1 MNTFSTADIR
11 IENGVPFSN
20 EYEDVYH
27 SRSGGLAQSRAVFL
41 AGNGLPERWL
51 HSSSFQILETG
62 FGAGFNFIATWES
75 WQKSVNNTHA
85 CLHYVA
91 LDKHPL
97 LRDDLERIWSSHP
110 EQRPFWSDLINA
122 WPPATPG
129 HHHVYL
135 NGGRLHLMLVWGD
148 ISKTLPDLAMA
159 ADAFF
164 LDGFAPGKNP
174 DMWSMQ
180 VMQGLAR
187 QARRSATLAS
197 WCVAG
202 DVRKKL
208 EKQGFR
214 VWRSAGFGGKRH
226 RLEGVF
232 DRIPGDAFSAMT
244 TPARNPVLFRSANPL
259 PRKALVIGAGIAGC
273 LISEHLVRRGWSI
286 TLLDRH
292 GAPAGEASGNPAG
305 IVRPAPSLDDNFPD
319 RLTRTAFLHTL
330 GTLKRLSS
338 DAYPLLRGLN
348 GVVMPACD
356 AEEHR
361 AQLALMDRQRWYE
374 ALLEWLPPG
383 FMGAWTHRPLAHG
396 GWHIPLAGWINPIQY
411 CQAAITSCGPGL
423 SALWR
428 SPVARLT
435 RPQSEWLA
443 LDPEGGILASAPV
456 AILALGAQLLEPVQ
470 DWTLDAFRGQV
481 TCAGPDPFPPGSPVI
496 CQSGY
501 LIPGLNGQMLSG
513 ASYDR
518 ENDTHPDK
526 TIQNHNLE
534 RIRSMQPGWMPSSGT
549 VHDRVG
555 FRAVARDRMPIVGAV
570 PDHEQLY
577 SIMGLGSRGLTWG
590 SLMAE
595 LLAAL
600 LNGEP
605 LPLERSLVGAMA
617 PHRSVISSR

>member
-1 MNTFSTADIR
+1 MNTLRTADIR
-11 IENGVPFSN
+11 FENGVPFSN
-20 EYEDVYH
+20 EYGDVYH
-27 SRSGGLAQSRAVFL
+27 SRSGGLTQSRAVFL
-41 AGNGLPERWL
+41 AGNGLPERWM
-51 HSSSFQILETG
+51 HTDSFQILETG
-62 FGAGFNFIATWES
+62 FGAGFNFIATWEA
-75 WQKSVNNTHA
+75 WQCSVTNPRA

-97 LRDDLERIWSSHP
+97 LRKDLERIWSPHP
-110 EQRPFWSDLINA
+110 EQRPFWKPLIDA

-135 NGGRLHLMLVWGD
+135 NEGRLHLMLVWGD
-148 ISKTLPDLAMA
+148 ISETLPEIGMA

-164 LDGFAPGKNP
+164 LDGFAPRKNP

-202 DVRKKL
+202 DVRERL

-226 RLEGVF
+226 RLEAVF
-232 DRIPGDAFSAMT
+232 DRIPDDAFSAMT
-244 TPARNPVLFRSANPL
+244 TPARNSVLFRSLHPL

-273 LISEHLVRRGWSI
+273 LISEHLVRRGWSVI
-286 TLLDRH
+286 LIDRH
-292 GAPAGEASGNPAG
+292 ASPAGEASGNPGG
-305 IVRPAPSLDDNFPD
+305 IVRPAPSLDDNFSD
-319 RLTRTAFLHTL
+319 KLTRAAFLHTL

-348 GVVMPACD
+348 GVVMPACNE
-356 AEEHR
+356 EEHR
-361 AQLALMDRQRWYE
+361 AQWALMDRQHWYE

-383 FMGAWTHRPLAHG
+383 FRGTWASRPLVHG
-396 GWHIPLAGWINPIQY
+396 GWHIPLAGWINPAQY
-411 CQAAITSCGPGL
+411 CQAAIALCGRGL
-423 SALWR
+423 SPLWQ
-428 SPVARLT
+428 SPVARLE

-443 LDPEGGILASAPV
+443 LDSRGDTLASAPV
-456 AILALGAQLLEPVQ
+456 AILALGAQLLEPVHH
-470 DWTLDAFRGQV
+470 WSLNTLRGQV

-496 CQSGY
+496 CQNGY
-501 LIPGLNGQMLSG
+501 LIPGLDGQILSG

-518 ENDTHPDK
+518 KSDTHPDVA
-526 TIQNHNLE
+526 IQTHNLD
-534 RIRSMQPGWMPSSGT
+534 RIRSMQPGWVPTSGT

-555 FRAVARDRMPIVGAV
+555 FRAVARDRMPIVGTV

-605 LPLERSLVGAMA
+605 LPVERCLAEAIA
-617 PHRSVISSR
+617 PYRLAVSSR